1 MFLAAFADSFISC
14 AVSQELDCILLKKQG
29 LELDNKSLRNK
40 LQECELAL
48 VAAREECSSY
58 KKHSQDLEQRL
69 VRSQN
74 EAQALHSRMESF
86 FNEVEVLLGNKPVD
100 SLSKEEHVLE
110 RLREVCRR
118 EKSSTEVL

>member
-1 MFLAAFADSFISC
+1 M
-14 AVSQELDCILLKKQG
+14 
-29 LELDNKSLRNK
+29 DNKSLRNK
-40 LQECELAL
+40 LQECELEL

-58 KKHSQDLEQRL
+58 KKCSQDLEQRL
-69 VRSQN
+69 FRSQN
-74 EAQALHSRMESF
+74 EAQALHSRMECF

-118 EKSSTEVL
+118 EKSSTEVLLTSQINYSFYIIHF